1 MRNNLKDY
9 TELWQL
15 QDSITTAVNACG
27 YGIWDLCPS
36 NGGFRLELS
45 THIEEEDI
53 SNLCC
58 QLPLMTDYEGEG
70 RNIIAKTICTNFQNE
85 MCIFPHFFAVCLPA
99 WNII

>member
-70 RNIIAKTICTNFQNE
+70 RNGSMFSLQLSSPQLLSLVANHKYY
-85 MCIFPHFFAVCLPA
+85 PA
-99 WNII
+99 NG